1 VRLVDD
7 LLDVS
12 RISRGKVD
20 LRQVRLTLQSVLD
33 NALESSRPAIEASNH
48 RLVMQL
54 PTEPVWIDG
63 DLTRLAQVVSNLLN
77 NAAKYTPAGGRIE
90 LYAQVEGSHAVI
102 RVTDNG
108 TGISADM
115 LPRVFDLFAQV
126 DHTLA
131 RAQGGLGI
139 GLSLVKKL
147 VELHGGDI
155 RADSRG
161 LGQGSRFT
169 VRLPLAA
176 HTAGNSTES
185 AAPMARL
192 AASDAPCR
200 VLVCDDNVDG
210 AESLAL
216 MLSLLGHE
224 VRTVHD
230 GPAALATVPHWRP
243 DAVLLDIGLP
253 GMSGYEV
260 ARQMRNDPC
269 LQGILLVAVT
279 GWGTQDDQRRSAAAG
294 FDQHLTKPV
303 EVTALES
310 VLASRL
316 ARAGHP
322 PADSGAAG

>member
-1 VRLVDD
+1 
-7 LLDVS
+7 
-12 RISRGKVD
+12 
-20 LRQVRLTLQSVLD
+20 
-33 NALESSRPAIEASNH
+33 
-48 RLVMQL
+48 
-54 PTEPVWIDG
+54 
-63 DLTRLAQVVSNLLN
+63 
-77 NAAKYTPAGGRIE
+77 
-90 LYAQVEGSHAVI
+90 
-102 RVTDNG
+102 
-108 TGISADM
+108 M

-155 RADSRG
+155 RAESRG

-169 VRLPLAA
+169 VWLPLALR
-176 HTAGNSTES
+176 TADDGTVPASPTS
-185 AAPMARL
+185 RIAP
-192 AASDAPCR
+192 SVAPCR

-216 MLSLLGHE
+216 MLGLLGHE

-230 GPAALATVPHWRP
+230 GPAALATVRNWRP

-260 ARQMRNDPC
+260 ARQMRSDPN
-269 LQGILLVAVT
+269 LRDDLLLVAVT

-303 EVTALES
+303 EATALES
-310 VLASRL
+310 LLASRR
-316 ARAGHP
+316 ARAAP
-322 PADSGAAG
+322 PAAG

>member
-1 VRLVDD
+1 
-7 LLDVS
+7 
-12 RISRGKVD
+12 
-20 LRQVRLTLQSVLD
+20 
-33 NALESSRPAIEASNH
+33 
-48 RLVMQL
+48 
-54 PTEPVWIDG
+54 
-63 DLTRLAQVVSNLLN
+63 VVSNLLN
-77 NAAKYTPAGGRIE
+77 NAAKYTPASGRIE
-90 LYAQVEGSHAVI
+90 LSAQVEGPYAVI
-102 RVTDNG
+102 CVTDNG
-108 TGISADM
+108 TGISTDM

-155 RADSRG
+155 RAESRG
-161 LGQGSRFT
+161 LGHGSRFT

-176 HTAGNSTES
+176 RTTADDGAVPASPTSRS
-185 AAPMARL
+185 AP
-192 AASDAPCR
+192 SVAPCR

-216 MLSLLGHE
+216 MLGLLGHE

-230 GPAALATVPHWRP
+230 GPAALATVRHWRP

-260 ARQMRNDPC
+260 ARQMRSDPH
-269 LQGILLVAVT
+269 LRGLLLVAVT

-310 VLASRL
+310 LLASRL
-316 ARAGHP
+316 ARAAP
-322 PADSGAAG
+322 PAAG